1 MPLSLPPL
9 YLLTMIST
17 IRPFVADFLSSS
29 SLIQRF
35 QKHSVTLLYVLFACN
50 LYMFLFL
57 STLSLYPGFPS
68 SNLENKNKESR
79 KDILLPTDTLQHSS
93 VKSEFFFEMPHMIIG
108 LDVGSFAWLG
118 LGWVGLTE
126 QTLFKKYIYN
136 IQINW
141 SAFHIAVFM
150 SFKKFVCVLQHAL
163 YV

>member
-17 IRPFVADFLSSS
+17 IRPFVADFLSIS

-35 QKHSVTLLYVLFACN
+35 QKHSVTLLYVLFACDQ
-50 LYMFLFL
+50 YIFLFL
-57 STLSLYPGFPS
+57 SILSLYPGFPS
-68 SNLENKNKESR
+68 SNLENKIKETR

-118 LGWVGLTE
+118 LG
-126 QTLFKKYIYN
+126 
-136 IQINW
+136 
-141 SAFHIAVFM
+141 
-150 SFKKFVCVLQHAL
+150 
-163 YV
+163 